1 MLYNFVLFGGFRMP
15 KQKITK
21 EMVVE
26 AAFLLAREGG
36 LDRITVRDIAEKLN
50 CSVQPIYSYCKNMEG
65 LRRNVMRRSGRFVK
79 EYISAHLDKNDFF
92 RSTGYAYIKLAVE
105 EPNIFNMFVMNVRTE
120 INSLDQLYESET
132 DPRIAEFIADNLQ
145 ISITKARIL
154 HLNMLVY
161 TIGLGTILANTVPGI
176 GEEEIK
182 AQLETAYQAFLQ
194 QTEKE

>member
-1 MLYNFVLFGGFRMP
+1 MP